1 MSRVLGN
8 TELPDASR
16 LLRVAADGGLSPV
29 AGQWYRLQ
37 GPERTLELPVLDHS
51 TAEGWLAF
59 RAPSVTAAW
68 GRGTGCPLA
77 GPFGHA
83 IPAAPA
89 GRELVVIADTTGLP
103 AVLFACQGMAIH
115 LALVGLGADPA
126 PFRLRPSRYM
136 VPGLAAGAIA
146 GVGVLEDAGVPS
158 RIAHDEPLPGC
169 REGPLEALVDEWLG
183 SRTARDRW
191 QTAAVVI
198 GTPPTLDALRDHLR
212 GHVGEQH
219 ERPVPA
225 PVY

>member
-1 MSRVLGN
+1 MTRVLGN

-16 LLRVAADGGLSPV
+16 LLRVAADGGASPA

-37 GPERTLELPVLDHS
+37 GPDRDLELPVLDHS
-51 TAEGWLAF
+51 PAEGWLAF

-68 GRGTGCPLA
+68 GRGTGCRPA
-77 GPFGHA
+77 GPFGDT

-89 GRELVVIADTTGLP
+89 GRELVIIADTAGLP
-103 AVLFACQGMAIH
+103 ALLFACRNLAIH

-146 GVGVLEDAGVPS
+146 GIGVLEDAGVAS

-169 REGPLEALVDEWLG
+169 REGPLASLVDEWLR
-183 SRTARDRW
+183 SRAAQDRW
-191 QTAAVVI
+191 QTAAVVV
-198 GTPPTLDALRDHLR
+198 GTPTTLDALRDHLR
-212 GHVGEQH
+212 GRVGEQH

-225 PVY
+225 AA